1 MEILFVS
8 ECDLVLDEDEDSE
21 QETRRGLVPAFNTRS
36 VIHWEER
43 EGERTYQMAVP
54 KKERVDPQYMGLA
67 VTLNGNDSTFS
78 YTPSRVSL
86 CRSRL

>member
-1 MEILFVS
+1 
-8 ECDLVLDEDEDSE
+8 
-21 QETRRGLVPAFNTRS
+21 
-36 VIHWEER
+36 
-43 EGERTYQMAVP
+43 MAVP

-78 YTPSRVSL
+78 YTPSGVRL